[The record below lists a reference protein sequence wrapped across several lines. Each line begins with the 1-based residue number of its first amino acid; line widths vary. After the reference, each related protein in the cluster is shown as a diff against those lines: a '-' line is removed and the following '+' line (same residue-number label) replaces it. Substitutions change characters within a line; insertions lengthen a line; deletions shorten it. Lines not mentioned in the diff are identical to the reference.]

1 MKRTD
6 NSQRVQRS
14 HLISTTAK
22 TFHLPSDLSYTRS
35 AWQKFRHRL
44 GSFPQPA
51 ARRDEAR
58 RGEAWRGEAGG
69 GGGVREGLFSSQA
82 PIACRRET
90 LINHSNSPST
100 SGVGLNFP
108 PHLVPYNPHG
118 TLEIFQKLQYGPRAH
133 LRFQQSPTRSRGPI
147 VSSVP
152 ITVSIYQ
159 CFSEDLLR
167 LSFT

>member
-1 MKRTD
+1 MTAHDPTSLIVAQLSENSPLVTGKNKRVGVSSARL
-6 NSQRVQRS
+6 NPV
-14 HLISTTAK
+14 
-22 TFHLPSDLSYTRS
+22 TR
-35 AWQKFRHRL
+35 
-44 GSFPQPA
+44 GA
-51 ARRDEAR
+51 ARRD
-58 RGEAWRGEAGG
+58 EAGG

-108 PHLVPYNPHG
+108 LHLVPYNPHG
-118 TLEIFQKLQYGPRAH
+118 PLEIFQKLLHGPRAH
-133 LRFQQSPTRSRGPI
+133 LKFQQSPTRSRGPI

-152 ITVSIYQ
+152 IAVSIYQ

-167 LSFT
+167 LNFT

>member
-1 MKRTD
+1 MSQIVAQLLENSPLVTD
-6 NSQRVQRS
+6 KNKHVGVSSAR
-14 HLISTTAK
+14 LNPA
-22 TFHLPSDLSYTRS
+22 TR
-35 AWQKFRHRL
+35 
-44 GSFPQPA
+44 GA
-51 ARRDEAR
+51 ARRD
-58 RGEAWRGEAGG
+58 EAWRGEAGG

-118 TLEIFQKLQYGPRAH
+118 PLEIFQKLQYGPRAH
-133 LRFQQSPTRSRGPI
+133 LKFQQSPTRSRGPI

>member
-1 MKRTD
+1 M
-6 NSQRVQRS
+6 
-14 HLISTTAK
+14 
-22 TFHLPSDLSYTRS
+22 
-35 AWQKFRHRL
+35 
-44 GSFPQPA
+44 
-51 ARRDEAR
+51 
-58 RGEAWRGEAGG
+58 
-69 GGGVREGLFSSQA
+69 REGLFSSQA

-90 LINHSNSPST
+90 LIRRSNSSST

-108 PHLVPYNPHG
+108 LHLVPYNPHG
-118 TLEIFQKLQYGPRAH
+118 PLEIFQKLLYGPRAH
-133 LRFQQSPTRSRGPI
+133 LKFQQSPTRSRGPT

>member
-1 MKRTD
+1 MWARPMSESMTAHDTTSQIMAQLSD
-6 NSQRVQRS
+6 NSPFVTGKNKRVGVS
-14 HLISTTAK
+14 STRLNPA
-22 TFHLPSDLSYTRS
+22 TR
-35 AWQKFRHRL
+35 
-44 GSFPQPA
+44 GA
-51 ARRDEAR
+51 ARHDEAR
-58 RGEAWRGEAGG
+58 RGEVGG
-69 GGGVREGLFSSQA
+69 GGGAREGLFSSQA

-90 LINHSNSPST
+90 LIRRSNSSST

-108 PHLVPYNPHG
+108 LHLVPYNPHG
-118 TLEIFQKLQYGPRAH
+118 PLEIFQKLLNGPRAH
-133 LRFQQSPTRSRGPI
+133 LKFQQSPTRSRGPI

>member
-1 MKRTD
+1 MQRTY
-6 NSQRVQRS
+6 S
-14 HLISTTAK
+14 IPTTAK
-22 TFHLPSDLSYTRS
+22 TFQLPSDLSYTRS

-44 GSFPQPA
+44 GSFPQPV
-51 ARRDEAR
+51 ARRD
-58 RGEAWRGEAGG
+58 EAWRGEAGG

-118 TLEIFQKLQYGPRAH
+118 PLEIFQKLQYGPRAH

-152 ITVSIYQ
+152 NTVLIY
-159 CFSEDLLR
+159 
-167 LSFT
+167 

>member
-1 MKRTD
+1 MESVTVHD
-6 NSQRVQRS
+6 PTSQIMAQLSENSLLVTGKNKHVGVS
-14 HLISTTAK
+14 
-22 TFHLPSDLSYTRS
+22 S
-35 AWQKFRHRL
+35 ARL
-44 GSFPQPA
+44 GSIPQPA
-51 ARRDEAR
+51 ARRD
-58 RGEAWRGEAGG
+58 EAWRGEAGG

-118 TLEIFQKLQYGPRAH
+118 PLEIFQKLQYGPRAH

-152 ITVSIYQ
+152 IVVSIYQ
-159 CFSEDLLR
+159 CFSKDLLR
-167 LSFT
+167 LNFT